1 MVDYQDTET
10 AQEAA
15 IMKAVVLGTDDRFHL
30 TDLDEPTPG
39 PGQVAIRVAYAGIQ
53 YGDVLVRNG
62 HFPVPRPFVPGFE
75 AAGHIIAVGD
85 GIDPARIGTPVTA
98 LTSAGAYAEVVIAPA
113 VLTLEATDLDPR
125 VAAGFGWIT
134 PTAYDLINTVTRVRP
149 GDRVLIH
156 AAAGGVGT
164 LAAQFAKAAG
174 AAAIVGVVSNQ
185 DRADYAAPFG
195 YDQVLLREQFPQG
208 VADDQFDVILDP
220 IGGPTRHANLERL
233 APHGR
238 LAVYGNIA
246 TFEPVEVSAN
256 DLLMQGKSLL
266 TYNSN
271 LLSQTHPERLAA
283 SARRA
288 LRLLTDGQVH
298 IDITAEYE
306 PADLDTAIQR
316 LANGATRG
324 KTILRIT

>member
-1 MVDYQDTET
+1 
-10 AQEAA
+10 
-15 IMKAVVLGTDDRFHL
+15 MKAVVLDTDDRLHL

-39 PGQVAIRVAYAGIQ
+39 PGQVAIAVAYAGIQ

-62 HFPVPRPFVPGFE
+62 HFDLPRPFVPGFE
-75 AAGHIIAVGD
+75 AAGRIIAVGD
-85 GIDPARIGTPVTA
+85 GVDQARIGEQVTA
-98 LTSAGAYAEVVIAPA
+98 LTSAGAYAEVVLASA
-113 VLTLEATDLDPR
+113 ELAFEATGIDPR
-125 VAAGFGWIT
+125 IAAGFGWAT
-134 PTAYDLINTVTRVRP
+134 PTAYDLINTVARVQP
-149 GDRVLIH
+149 GEHVLIH

-164 LAAQFAKAAG
+164 LAAQFARAAG
-174 AAAIVGVVSNQ
+174 AGAVVGVAGDT
-185 DRADYAAPFG
+185 DRAGYAARFG
-195 YDQVLLREQFPQG
+195 FDQVLVREEFPDALG
-208 VADDQFDVILDP
+208 GRQFDAILDP

-246 TFEPVEVSAN
+246 TFEPVQVSAN

-271 LLSQTHPERLAA
+271 LLSQTHPGRLAD

-288 LRLLTDGQVH
+288 LRLVADGRIH

-324 KTILRIT
+324 RSILRVAPVAG